1 MNMVLVAGLV
11 SCCLVEMSFA
21 SQLQEV
27 MSFKKTSKAADLMIV
42 KREIE
47 REVHEYID
55 KNFLAAGHSGL
66 LIESKKLDKESG
78 HFLQHSLFA
87 ADLNMQMSARDSAS
101 GDYVCINIRVTHGSD
116 HDEYTLHDIG
126 TLKGEFILYD
136 KNVDVDMFRWGKRF
150 DTFVLLANYAQLCPE
165 KRNDDMRQRVKNHC
179 STFIEELFSGHKE
192 DLGLVDEVHE

>member
-1 MNMVLVAGLV
+1 MNMVLITSLV
-11 SCCLVEMSFA
+11 VCCLVEVSWA

-27 MSFKKTSKAADLMIV
+27 MNFKKTSKAVDLMIV

-55 KNFLAAGHSGL
+55 KNFLATGHSGL

-101 GDYVCINIRVTHGSD
+101 GDYVCINVHVTHGSD
-116 HDEYTLHDIG
+116 HDEYTIQEID

-136 KNVDVDMFRWGKRF
+136 KNFDVDMFRWGKRF

-165 KRNDDMRQRVKNHC
+165 KRNNGMCQRVKNYC
-179 STFIEELFSGHKE
+179 STFIEELFSVYEE
-192 DLGLVDEVHE
+192 DL